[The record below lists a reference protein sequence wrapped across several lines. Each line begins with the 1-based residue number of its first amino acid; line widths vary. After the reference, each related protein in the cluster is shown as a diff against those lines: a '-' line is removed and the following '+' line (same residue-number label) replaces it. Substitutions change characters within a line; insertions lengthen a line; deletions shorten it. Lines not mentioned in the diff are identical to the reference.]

1 MRIVLVFVVLLLGA
15 CEGSFFQVGDLGR
28 KFKIDKTYVA
38 RDSCLAR
45 NAAADGAMN
54 EDAATLAHA
63 IAIACAPETEKL
75 IEASA
80 VDGDAKVAVAIRRD
94 TEFRAMGFV
103 LKARGQPIF

>member
-1 MRIVLVFVVLLLGA
+1 MRIILVFAVLILGA